1 MDSIEGKIKEVVA
14 QHTDQIEAV
23 VENKI
28 EEVLDSKTDEIK
40 SELDKIENK
49 VESAIETIG
58 NDIEKKVDELPEPI
72 KNVLELVESN
82 LADVVDGR
90 VISCSL
96 FGFLWTLR
104 ITRKSP
110 QSSPSKSE
118 ESLNKAKSQPSLSI
132 RIPGLPQSSSAQ

>member
-14 QHTDQIEAV
+14 QHSDQIEAV
-23 VENKI
+23 VESKI

-40 SELDKIENK
+40 SELDKIENN
-49 VESAIETIG
+49 VESAIET
-58 NDIEKKVDELPEPI
+58 IEKKVDELPEPI

-96 FGFLWTLR
+96 FGFLWSLR
-104 ITRKSP
+104 ITRKTAGSV
-110 QSSPSKSE
+110 PSKSKE
-118 ESLNKAKSQPSLSI
+118 IENKAKSQPSLSI
-132 RIPGLPQSSSAQ
+132 RIPGLPQPNPAQ

>member
-49 VESAIETIG
+49 VESAIESIG

-82 LADVVDGR
+82 LAEVVDGR

-96 FGFLWTLR
+96 FGFLWSLR
-104 ITRKSP
+104 ITRKTAGSV
-110 QSSPSKSE
+110 PSKSKE
-118 ESLNKAKSQPSLSI
+118 IENKSPSQPSLSI
-132 RIPGLPQSSSAQ
+132 RIPGLPQPNPVQ